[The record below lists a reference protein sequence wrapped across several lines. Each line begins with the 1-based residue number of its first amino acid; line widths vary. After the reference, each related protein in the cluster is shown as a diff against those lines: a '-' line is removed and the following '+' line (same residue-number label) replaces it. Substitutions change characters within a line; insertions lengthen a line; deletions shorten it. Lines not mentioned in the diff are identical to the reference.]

1 MFSLLWPNSIHAQ
14 PLKSYIPPPPNA
26 ASLGTYGQIPVSEYS
41 GVPDIRVP
49 LYTIEADGFKL
60 PITVS
65 YHSGGFKV
73 ADEASWVGLGW
84 SLNAGGV
91 ITRSKWH
98 KDDLYYNGFYFVSAA
113 NRACY
118 NDVDQEPDVFYYNTG
133 TLSGK
138 FIITGP
144 DNNNMVRSFTKDN
157 LKFTYQNGNFIL
169 TTGEGIVYRFEQKE
183 YSTETTTGSE
193 NETETYISSWYL
205 SSIQLVNGTLI
216 RFSYVT
222 NNTKNWAEKKQRT
235 PLIKPVK

>member
-1 MFSLLWPNSIHAQ
+1 MCSVFIRNQQSFVAGHTTRPVSLKCPNLFMAIYCMFSLLWPNSIHAQ

-91 ITRSKWH
+91 ITRSK
-98 KDDLYYNGFYFVSAA
+98 
-113 NRACY
+113 
-118 NDVDQEPDVFYYNTG
+118 
-133 TLSGK
+133 
-138 FIITGP
+138 
-144 DNNNMVRSFTKDN
+144 
-157 LKFTYQNGNFIL
+157 
-169 TTGEGIVYRFEQKE
+169 
-183 YSTETTTGSE
+183 
-193 NETETYISSWYL
+193 
-205 SSIQLVNGTLI
+205 
-216 RFSYVT
+216 
-222 NNTKNWAEKKQRT
+222 
-235 PLIKPVK
+235 

>member
-1 MFSLLWPNSIHAQ
+1 M
-14 PLKSYIPPPPNA
+14 
-26 ASLGTYGQIPVSEYS
+26 
-41 GVPDIRVP
+41 
-49 LYTIEADGFKL
+49 
-60 PITVS
+60 
-65 YHSGGFKV
+65 
-73 ADEASWVGLGW
+73 
-84 SLNAGGV
+84 
-91 ITRSKWH
+91 
-98 KDDLYYNGFYFVSAA
+98 
-113 NRACY
+113 
-118 NDVDQEPDVFYYNTG
+118 
-133 TLSGK
+133 SGK